1 MAFPELDES
10 RGLRAAG
17 QSGITIVISP
27 LLALMKDQVDALK
40 RRGIS
45 AECIDS
51 TKSWD
56 ELQAINQQLGRGELR
71 MIYCAPERLNN
82 ERFVQHMKHVPG
94 GVRLVAVD
102 EAHCISEVIANHHAV
117 GTHDFADMMPVGPF
131 LPPRVSQ
138 RLEPCYCCFSSSP
151 DDHTE
156 VVRFNTPVS
165 LVARFV
171 QEIEAERV
179 ICLTAT
185 ATVKV
190 VEDICA
196 AFEIDEQGVFRTSP
210 YRPK

>member
-10 RGLRAAG
+10 HGLREPG

-40 RRGIS
+40 KRGIS

-71 MIYCAPERLNN
+71 MVYCAPERLNN
-82 ERFVQHMKHVPG
+82 ERFVQQMAHVPG
-94 GVRLVAVD
+94 GVRFVAVD
-102 EAHCISEVIANHHAV
+102 EAHCISEVIASLESRAPGV
-117 GTHDFADMMPVGPF
+117 VADMLPVGPF
-131 LPPRVSQ
+131 LPARVSQ
-138 RLEPCYCCFSSSP
+138 RFENSTTTSVSP
-151 DDHTE
+151 QWTTCM
-156 VVRFNTPVS
+156 VNTDMSVPT
-165 LVARFV
+165 VARFV
-171 QEIEAERV
+171 KETKAERV

-185 ATVKV
+185 ATAKV
-190 VEDICA
+190 VKDIRA
-196 AFEIDEQGVFRTSP
+196 AFEIDDQGVFRTSP